1 MDRAWVSLFI
11 IIQSPTLFSN
21 LTVRMGF
28 RFTETDY
35 LETFFGNPGDIYGA
49 SSTDKAMKN
58 TFAQTRDFVMAQ
70 YGLTE
75 QEAWTVV
82 TQGVNFGFTQLV
94 DG

>member
-1 MDRAWVSLFI
+1 MSRRTARSSVR
-11 IIQSPTLFSN
+11 SPFL
-21 LTVRMGF
+21 VRF

-35 LETFFGNPGDIYGA
+35 LETFFSNPSDIYGA
-49 SSTDKAMKN
+49 SSTDKAMMN
-58 TFAQTRDFVMAQ
+58 TFAQTRDFVMAK

-75 QEAWTVV
+75 AEAWTII

>member
-1 MDRAWVSLFI
+1 M
-11 IIQSPTLFSN
+11 P
-21 LTVRMGF
+21 MGF

-35 LETFFGNPGDIYGA
+35 LETFFTNPGDIYGA
-49 SSTDKAMKN
+49 SSTDKAMMN

-75 QEAWTVV
+75 REAWAVV
-82 TQGVNFGFTQLV
+82 TVGVNFGFTQLV

>member
-1 MDRAWVSLFI
+1 M
-11 IIQSPTLFSN
+11 
-21 LTVRMGF
+21 M
-28 RFTETDY
+28 
-35 LETFFGNPGDIYGA
+35 
-49 SSTDKAMKN
+49 N

-75 QEAWTVV
+75 HEAWTVI

>member
-1 MDRAWVSLFI
+1 MDRAWVSLSVVFI
-11 IIQSPTLFSN
+11 IQFSTS
-21 LTVRMGF
+21 LTVLMRF

-35 LETFFGNPGDIYGA
+35 LETFFTNSGDIYGA
-49 SSTDKAMKN
+49 SSTDKAMQN

>member
-1 MDRAWVSLFI
+1 MW
-11 IIQSPTLFSN
+11 
-21 LTVRMGF
+21 F

-35 LETFFGNPGDIYGA
+35 LQTFFSNPSDIYGA
-49 SSTDKAMKN
+49 SSTDKAMMN

-75 QEAWTVV
+75 HEAWTVI